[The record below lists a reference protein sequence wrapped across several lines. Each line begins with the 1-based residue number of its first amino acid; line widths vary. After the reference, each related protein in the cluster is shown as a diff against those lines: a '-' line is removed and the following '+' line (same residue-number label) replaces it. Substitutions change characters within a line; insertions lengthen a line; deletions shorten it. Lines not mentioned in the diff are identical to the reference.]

1 MQHLFHGDR
10 HGVVVAQNHLSQ
22 RIPHQDHVDTRLVY
36 QPGGGIVIGC
46 QAGDG
51 LTPEFFLVNSKGCDF
66 RPDRSE
72 RAFAKRNQTHSAS
85 SAVRDPRYHLL
96 PYFKMRQPDY
106 SLKINP
112 KTRNFSG
119 SASPT
124 RQQLATE
131 KASEPPNSNPVLHVR
146 VSKWHC
152 SGSYWKMSG
161 LRKNG
166 DIGSEFL
173 SACEVE
179 TPNTC
184 HSDLRRRGRDIG
196 MDYSFTKAKLPRG
209 TSYPLK
215 RSRLDAALG
224 QAGLKNVLRVTYLR
238 QQRRN
243 EVMRADYHG
252 EHLRGGYT
260 SLTVYSVPGDERAA
274 TEFALL
280 KEGIP
285 AIIQW
290 LLKAETERNTWR
302 AVNHELVLKFDLRS
316 LVQIES

>member
-1 MQHLFHGDR
+1 
-10 HGVVVAQNHLSQ
+10 
-22 RIPHQDHVDTRLVY
+22 
-36 QPGGGIVIGC
+36 
-46 QAGDG
+46 
-51 LTPEFFLVNSKGCDF
+51 
-66 RPDRSE
+66 
-72 RAFAKRNQTHSAS
+72 
-85 SAVRDPRYHLL
+85 
-96 PYFKMRQPDY
+96 
-106 SLKINP
+106 
-112 KTRNFSG
+112 
-119 SASPT
+119 
-124 RQQLATE
+124 
-131 KASEPPNSNPVLHVR
+131 
-146 VSKWHC
+146 
-152 SGSYWKMSG
+152 
-161 LRKNG
+161 
-166 DIGSEFL
+166 
-173 SACEVE
+173 
-179 TPNTC
+179 
-184 HSDLRRRGRDIG
+184 

-215 RSRLDAALG
+215 RSRLDAALE